1 MRKPIDADVRQR
13 ALDPRQSFIVQ
24 APAGSGKTELLT
36 RRVLTLLT
44 SVDEPE
50 EIMSITFT
58 RKAASEMRQRVVE
71 TLVRAASGVEAA
83 NDYEQEG
90 LALAHD
96 VLQRD
101 AERQWQLIRNPQ
113 RLNLRTIDSL
123 ATQLAHR
130 LPVTSALGA
139 PTGIVEDASALYRE
153 VAARFIESSMESLDL
168 VMLQVGNRLEQ
179 VRSLLASL
187 LANRDQ
193 WKRYVYHDEDHD
205 ALREHLEGMLG
216 QLIESRLENL
226 CVLLPD
232 GLEEAL
238 TARLRLAC
246 SFLLEDAEGD
256 LDELPWEMQGWLDLE
271 ELPGAS
277 VEDLNRWCCI
287 GAALLTKGGS
297 LRKRLTRAE
306 GFPAKSDARK
316 RGVEAAVLV
325 SHKQQMQDLLEGV
338 ALCPEFIDALIEVCN
353 LPYPRYADEQW
364 DLLSQ
369 LLKVLPDLLLEL
381 QLVFAE
387 RGVVDFAELSERA
400 QRALG
405 TEEAPTDLA
414 LAMDLSLKHIL
425 VDEFQDTSQT
435 QFRLFERL
443 VSGWSPDDGRTFF
456 AVGDPMQSIY
466 RFRDGDV
473 ALFGKVSDQGIGP
486 VALESLV
493 LEVNFRAA
501 PDVISWVN
509 ETFSAIF
516 PKRAD
521 ADTGAIT
528 YSESRAHLTSEGN
541 VQLHG
546 LVDRGR
552 DDEAARVASLA
563 ADALATDPEH
573 TVAILVRTRS
583 QAGEIFDAL
592 RARSLPY
599 ESIDMDLVGERG
611 VVRDLISLCLALRYP
626 HDRLHWLSI
635 LRAPFVGLTLKDL
648 HVLMDCDDSRKAVI
662 ELLRESD
669 RVAALSADG
678 RQRIERFMP
687 LMEPALKHA
696 SRSRLLPWVEALWLQ
711 LGGPAVCRDAV
722 DRDAAER
729 ALARLGALEAEGRLW
744 DKSILAETMQKLYA
758 ANAEEGECRIQ
769 VMTLHKA
776 KGLEFDTVILPALDR
791 QPRGDTTQLLN
802 WFESTLDGRPQMLL
816 APLEQSGLPPGRRDR
831 INRLVRK
838 ARERCD
844 EQEKLRLL
852 YVACTRAKR
861 HLHLLARISRSTT
874 GDYQTPINSSLLKP
888 LWPLFESDFLRS
900 DTHEPSREQPADTHK
915 AETAQSADTHEPVA
929 PSADTH
935 ESVTGSSADTHE
947 PPAIT
952 ATEPAPLLERL
963 PLATSIPTFDCF
975 SWKRKQKNEDSRADS
990 LTFSWA
996 GRTARDIGTVVHQ
1009 QLQLLAERA
1018 DSLDDVD
1025 MASLAGI
1032 ARVQLQNM
1040 GVQNEALPEAVATVS
1055 EAVRNTLDDP
1065 RGRWVLK
1072 NHLEAR
1078 SEWALTVA
1086 EDMGV
1091 LSGTAEDM
1099 GVRSGGDVGV
1109 WNREV
1114 RQVVIDRTF
1123 VDENGTRWIVDFKT
1137 GAHQG
1142 GQLETFL
1149 DNEQQRYAVQ
1159 LNRYADIISRMD
1171 GRPIRVGLYFP
1182 LLKAWREWQPPL
1194 SGDE

>member
-1 MRKPIDADVRQR
+1 MKAPVDAHIRLR
-13 ALDPRQSFIVQ
+13 ALDPEQSFIVQ

-36 RRVLTLLT
+36 RRVLTLLK

-50 EIMSITFT
+50 EIMAITFT

-71 TLVRAASGVEAA
+71 TLIKAASGEDAA
-83 NDYEQEG
+83 NDYEREG
-90 LALAHD
+90 MALARE

-139 PTGIVEDASALYRE
+139 PTGIVEDASALYRD
-153 VAARFIESSMESLDL
+153 VAARFIESHIESLDL

-179 VRSLLASL
+179 VRLLLASL

-193 WKRYVYHDEDHD
+193 WKRYVYGVSADQHD
-205 ALREHLEGMLG
+205 ALRAHLEGMLG
-216 QLIESRLENL
+216 RLIESRLQNL
-226 CVLLPD
+226 CEITPD
-232 GLEEAL
+232 GLEERL
-238 TARLRLAC
+238 SERLRLAC
-246 SFLLEDAEGD
+246 DYLLQDAEGD
-256 LDELPWEMQGWLDLE
+256 LGELPWEMQGWQDME
-271 ELPGAS
+271 MLPGAS
-277 VEDLNRWCCI
+277 VEDLNHWCCV

-297 LRKRLTRAE
+297 LRKRVTRAE
-306 GFPAKSDARK
+306 GFPPKADAKK
-316 RGVEAAVLV
+316 RGVAAAELEA
-325 SHKQQMQDLLEGV
+325 HKQQMVDLLDGV
-338 ALCPEFIDALIEVCN
+338 AQCPEFIDALIEVCS
-353 LPYPRYADEQW
+353 LPHPHYGDEQW
-364 DLLSQ
+364 ALLSQ
-369 LLKVLPDLLLEL
+369 LLQVLPDLLLEL

-387 RGVVDFAELSERA
+387 RGVVDFAELSDRA
-400 QRALG
+400 MRALG
-405 TEEAPTDLA
+405 TEDSPTDLA
-414 LAMDLSLKHIL
+414 LAMDLSLKHVL

-435 QFRLFERL
+435 QFSLFEKL
-443 VSGWSPDDGRTFF
+443 VSGWNPGDGRTFF

-473 ALFGKVSDQGIGP
+473 ALFGKASEQGIGP
-486 VALESLV
+486 VMLESLV

-501 PDVISWVN
+501 PDVIHWVN
-509 ETFSAIF
+509 TTFSSIF
-516 PKRAD
+516 PERED
-521 ADTGAIT
+521 VDSGAIT
-528 YSESRAHLTSEGN
+528 YSESRAHLTGEGA

-546 LVDRGR
+546 LVDQGR
-552 DDEAARVASLA
+552 AEEAAQVAALADEAQAS
-563 ADALATDPEH
+563 DPQH

-599 ESIDMDLVGERG
+599 ESIDMDLVGERA

-635 LRAPFVGLTLKDL
+635 LRAPFVGLTLADL
-648 HVLMDCDDSRKAVI
+648 HVLMDCDDSRRTVI
-662 ELLRESD
+662 ELLREGE
-669 RVAALSADG
+669 RVASLSADG
-678 RQRIERFMP
+678 QLRVERFLP
-687 LMEPALKHA
+687 LVEPALKHA
-696 SRSRLLPWVEALWLQ
+696 SRSRLMPWVESLWLQ

-729 ALARLGALEAEGRLW
+729 ALSRLAALEAEGRLW

-758 ANAEEGECRIQ
+758 ASAEEGQSRIQ

-791 QPRGDTTQLLN
+791 QPRGDSTQLLN
-802 WFESTLDGRPQMLL
+802 WFESTLDGQPQMLL

-861 HLHLLARISRSTT
+861 QLHLLARIPRTTT
-874 GDYQTPINSSLLKP
+874 GDFQTPINSSLLKP

-900 DTHEPSREQPADTHK
+900 DTHIAPLAPPADTHEASVDPVTDLPADTHK
-915 AETAQSADTHEPVA
+915 QGDSDI
-929 PSADTH
+929 SDLQ
-935 ESVTGSSADTHE
+935 
-947 PPAIT
+947 PPM
-952 ATEPAPLLERL
+952 LERL
-963 PLATSIPTFDCF
+963 PSQALMPTFSCF
-975 SWKRKQKNEDSRADS
+975 DWKKQVKPEQSALDAV
-990 LTFSWA
+990 TFSWA

-1009 QLQLLAERA
+1009 QLQLLAQRA

-1025 MASLAGI
+1025 LAVLGDI
-1032 ARVQLQNM
+1032 ARAQLQNM
-1040 GVQNEALPEAVATVS
+1040 GVQNESLPDAIETVRQ
-1055 EAVRNTLDDP
+1055 AVRNTLDDE
-1065 RGRWVLK
+1065 RGRWVLS
-1072 NHLEAR
+1072 NHAEAR
-1078 SEWALTVA
+1078 SEWALSVV

-1091 LSGTAEDM
+1091 QSDADM
-1099 GVRSGGDVGV
+1099 GV

-1123 VDENGTRWIVDFKT
+1123 VDAVGTRWIVDFKT
-1137 GAHQG
+1137 GTHQG
-1142 GQLETFL
+1142 GQVETFL
-1149 DNEQQRYAVQ
+1149 DNEQTRYAVQ

-1194 SGDE
+1194 SDDG

>member
-1 MRKPIDADVRQR
+1 MKQPIDADVRQR
-13 ALDPRQSFIVQ
+13 ALDPEQSFIVQ

-36 RRVLTLLT
+36 RRVLTLLK

-50 EIMSITFT
+50 EIMAITFT

-71 TLVRAASGVEAA
+71 TLIRAASGVEAA
-83 NDYEQEG
+83 NDYEREG
-90 LALAHD
+90 MDLARE

-153 VAARFIESSMESLDL
+153 VAARFIESNIDSLDR

-179 VRSLLASL
+179 VRSLLAGL

-193 WKRYVYHDEDHD
+193 WKRYVYDVDDVDHD

-226 CVLLPD
+226 CVLTPD
-232 GLEEAL
+232 GLEEPL
-238 TARLRLAC
+238 TERLRLAC
-246 SFLLEDAEGD
+246 SFMLEDAEGD
-256 LDELPWEMQGWLDLE
+256 LDELPWEMQGWLDME
-271 ELPGAS
+271 ELPGAE

-287 GAALLTKGGS
+287 GAALLTKSGS
-297 LRKRLTRAE
+297 LRKRVTKAE
-306 GFPAKSDARK
+306 GFPAKSDAKK
-316 RGVEAAVLV
+316 RGVEAAALE
-325 SHKQQMQDLLEGV
+325 SHKQQMLDLLEGV
-338 ALCPEFIDALIEVCN
+338 APCPEFIEALIEVCS

-369 LLKVLPDLLLEL
+369 LLRVLPDLLLEL

-414 LAMDLSLKHIL
+414 LSMDLSLKHIL

-435 QFRLFERL
+435 QFRLFRQL
-443 VSGWSPDDGRTFF
+443 VSGWDDGDGRTFF

-473 ALFGKVSDQGIGP
+473 ALFGQASKLGVGP
-486 VALESLV
+486 VMLESLV
-493 LEVNFRAA
+493 LKVNFRAA
-501 PDVISWVN
+501 PDVIGWVN
-509 ETFSAIF
+509 DTFSSIF

-521 ADTGAIT
+521 PDSGAIT
-528 YSESRAHLTSEGN
+528 YSRSEPHLETAGG

-546 LVDRGR
+546 LVDQERH
-552 DDEAARVASLA
+552 DEAQKVASLA
-563 ADALATDPEH
+563 ADALAIDPKH

-583 QAGEIFDAL
+583 QAGEIFEAL
-592 RARSLPY
+592 RARALPY

-635 LRAPFVGLTLKDL
+635 LRAPFVGLTLDDL
-648 HVLMDCDDSRKAVI
+648 HVLMDCGDSRMAVI
-662 ELLRESD
+662 ELLRDSE
-669 RVAALSADG
+669 RVAGLSDDG
-678 RQRIERFMP
+678 RQRVERFMP

-696 SRSRLLPWVEALWLQ
+696 SRSRLLPWVESLWLQ

-758 ANAEEGECRIQ
+758 ANADEGECRIQ

-791 QPRGDTTQLLN
+791 QPRGDTSQLLN

-852 YVACTRAKR
+852 YVACTRAK
-861 HLHLLARISRSTT
+861 HQLHLIARISRSTT

-888 LWPLFESDFLRS
+888 LWPLFESDFLTS
-900 DTHEPSREQPADTHK
+900 DTHKPDPEKPADTHESA
-915 AETAQSADTHEPVA
+915 AETSADTHEQIDP
-929 PSADTH
+929 
-935 ESVTGSSADTHE
+935 VTGSDSA
-947 PPAIT
+947 AVK
-952 ATEPAPLLERL
+952 APLLERL
-963 PLATSIPTFDCF
+963 PLQASIPTFACF
-975 SWKRKQKNEDSRADS
+975 DWNKKTKKEESRTDS

-1009 QLQLLAERA
+1009 QLQLLAGSA
-1018 DSLDDVD
+1018 DSFDDVNL
-1025 MASLAGI
+1025 ASLTDI
-1032 ARVQLQNM
+1032 ARTQLQNM
-1040 GVQNEALPEAVATVS
+1040 GVQKESLPEAIDTVQQ
-1055 EAVRNTLDDP
+1055 AVRNTLDDE
-1065 RGRWVLK
+1065 RGRWVLT
-1072 NHLEAR
+1072 NHPEAR
-1078 SEWALTVA
+1078 SEWALSVV
-1086 EDMGV
+1086 EDVGVQSSGDMGV
-1091 LSGTAEDM
+1091 WD
-1099 GVRSGGDVGV
+1099 
-1109 WNREV
+1109 REV

-1123 VDENGTRWIVDFKT
+1123 VDGEGTRWIVDFKT
-1137 GAHQG
+1137 GSHQG

-1149 DNEQQRYAVQ
+1149 DNEQKRYAPQ

-1194 SGDE
+1194 SDDGKS